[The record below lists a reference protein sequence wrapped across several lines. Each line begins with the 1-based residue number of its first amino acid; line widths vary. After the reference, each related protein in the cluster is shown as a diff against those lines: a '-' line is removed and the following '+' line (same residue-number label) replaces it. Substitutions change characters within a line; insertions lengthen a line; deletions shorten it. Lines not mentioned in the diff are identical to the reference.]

1 MSQESM
7 RIKSE
12 DKKAFGKFAVYVA
25 AALIIG
31 VLLGVGMGFAKLNGM
46 DMTGHT
52 VLNATFF
59 ALPYGIPVVTLFIL
73 VVVAVIYHRSKK
85 VFLAWNGEDE
95 ECMDAVEKQLSCA
108 LWLSSINMI
117 WNFCLFGMGFC
128 LDNAESMEVHY
139 ELETSMLLIGVF
151 VAGLIILTIEQQKL
165 VNLTKEI
172 NPEKKGSIYD
182 VKFQKKWEASCD
194 EAELFTIYKS
204 AYRSYCI
211 TQRLCIILWL
221 FCIIGGFVWG
231 FGAVPVLLVSI
242 IWGTMITSYSYYA
255 IHLSN

>member
-31 VLLGVGMGFAKLNGM
+31 VLFGVGMGFAKLNGM

-52 VLNATFF
+52 VLNAIFF

-194 EAELFTIYKS
+194 EAELFAIYKS

>member
-12 DKKAFGKFAVYVA
+12 DKKAFGKFAAYMA

-52 VLNATFF
+52 VLNAIFF
-59 ALPYGIPVVTLFIL
+59 ALPYRIPVVTLFIL

-172 NPEKKGSIYD
+172 NPEKQGSIYD

-194 EAELFTIYKS
+194 EAELFAIYKS
-204 AYRSYCI
+204 AYRSYCM
-211 TQRLCIILWL
+211 TPRLCIILWL

>member
-52 VLNATFF
+52 VLNAIFF

-194 EAELFTIYKS
+194 EAELFAIYKS

-221 FCIIGGFVWG
+221 FCIIGGFVWE

-242 IWGTMITSYSYYA
+242 IWGTMITSYCYYA

>member
-12 DKKAFGKFAVYVA
+12 DKKAFGKFAAYMA

-52 VLNATFF
+52 VLNAIFF

-95 ECMDAVEKQLSCA
+95 
-108 LWLSSINMI
+108 
-117 WNFCLFGMGFC
+117 
-128 LDNAESMEVHY
+128 
-139 ELETSMLLIGVF
+139 
-151 VAGLIILTIEQQKL
+151 
-165 VNLTKEI
+165 
-172 NPEKKGSIYD
+172 
-182 VKFQKKWEASCD
+182 
-194 EAELFTIYKS
+194 
-204 AYRSYCI
+204 
-211 TQRLCIILWL
+211 
-221 FCIIGGFVWG
+221 
-231 FGAVPVLLVSI
+231 
-242 IWGTMITSYSYYA
+242 
-255 IHLSN
+255 

>member
-25 AALIIG
+25 TALIIG

-52 VLNATFF
+52 VLNAIFF

-194 EAELFTIYKS
+194 EAELFAIYKS

-242 IWGTMITSYSYYA
+242 IWGTMITSYCYYA

>member
-1 MSQESM
+1 MKFRVEG
-7 RIKSE
+7 IY
-12 DKKAFGKFAVYVA
+12 DAKK
-25 AALIIG
+25 L
-31 VLLGVGMGFAKLNGM
+31 
-46 DMTGHT
+46 
-52 VLNATFF
+52 
-59 ALPYGIPVVTLFIL
+59 GIPQMLILGLQHMFAMFGATILVPILVNNYFHGEGLSIQVTLFCAGFGTL
-73 VVVAVIYHRSKK
+73 LFHVLTKLKVPAFLGSSFAFLGGFATVAELDTGIFANMSY
-85 VFLAWNGEDE
+85 GEKLPYA
-95 ECMDAVEKQLSCA
+95 C
-108 LWLSSINMI
+108 
-117 WNFCLFGMGFC
+117 G
-128 LDNAESMEVHY
+128 
-139 ELETSMLLIGVF
+139 GVF

-194 EAELFTIYKS
+194 EAELFAIYKS

>member
-12 DKKAFGKFAVYVA
+12 DKKAFGKFAAYMA

-52 VLNATFF
+52 VLNAIFF

-194 EAELFTIYKS
+194 EAELFAIYKS

>member
-12 DKKAFGKFAVYVA
+12 DKKAFGRFAAYMA

-52 VLNATFF
+52 VLNAIFF

-194 EAELFTIYKS
+194 EAELFAIYKS

>member
-1 MSQESM
+1 MILLGFSN
-7 RIKSE
+7 
-12 DKKAFGKFAVYVA
+12 FV
-25 AALIIG
+25 LII
-31 VLLGVGMGFAKLNGM
+31 
-46 DMTGHT
+46 T
-52 VLNATFF
+52 
-59 ALPYGIPVVTLFIL
+59 
-73 VVVAVIYHRSKK
+73 RS
-85 VFLAWNGEDE
+85 
-95 ECMDAVEKQLSCA
+95 
-108 LWLSSINMI
+108 SSINMI

-194 EAELFTIYKS
+194 EAELFAIYKS

-242 IWGTMITSYSYYA
+242 IWGTMITSYCYYA

>member
-12 DKKAFGKFAVYVA
+12 DKKAFGKFAAYMV

-52 VLNATFF
+52 VLNTIFF

-85 VFLAWNGEDE
+85 VFLTWNGEDE

-204 AYRSYCI
+204 AYRSYCV
-211 TQRLCIILWL
+211 TQRLCITLWL
-221 FCIIGGFVWG
+221 FCIVGGFVWG

>member
-12 DKKAFGKFAVYVA
+12 DKKAFGKFAAYMA

-31 VLLGVGMGFAKLNGM
+31 VLLGVGMGFAKLNGL

-52 VLNATFF
+52 VLNAIFF
-59 ALPYGIPVVTLFIL
+59 ALPYGIPVVTLVIL

-182 VKFQKKWEASCD
+182 VKFQKKWKASCD
-194 EAELFTIYKS
+194 EAELFAIYKS

-242 IWGTMITSYSYYA
+242 IWGTMITSYCYYA

>member
-12 DKKAFGKFAVYVA
+12 DKKAFGKFAAYMA

-31 VLLGVGMGFAKLNGM
+31 ALLGVGMGFAKLNGM

-52 VLNATFF
+52 VLNAIFF

-194 EAELFTIYKS
+194 EAELFAIYKS

-221 FCIIGGFVWG
+221 FCIVGGFVWG

-242 IWGTMITSYSYYA
+242 IWGTMLTSYCYYA

>member
-12 DKKAFGKFAVYVA
+12 DKKAFGKFAAYMA

-31 VLLGVGMGFAKLNGM
+31 VLLGVGMGFAKLNGL

-52 VLNATFF
+52 VLNAIFF

-194 EAELFTIYKS
+194 EAELFAIYKS